1 MMRKVFTSRAS
12 LRVLRGSRALS
23 SSTRSRVK
31 IIGSDEA
38 YTQIATDCSI
48 FRCERVSDGGCGI
61 IEQCEVRGYRLS
73 KLDVDELNDTA
84 SKAGVRVSVS
94 TVLFSGADE
103 ELLRN
108 NAKQLNDPPVRLR
121 GHPEPRARGI
131 GSSTPPLSPLMLH
144 VNKNSNALKGWE
156 FPGWGD
162 HSSTVASDNELNEI
176 QAHLSTDHTKLSEW
190 LATAICGND
199 ILSSCLYVSG
209 LVASKA
215 GKLAPVALAIVAGI
229 LYLYRF
235 IYGEVLNAVPLNGGS
250 YNVLLNTTSKR
261 VAAMAASLAILSYIA
276 TGVVSGTSACN
287 YLASHVPSLEIV
299 PATIGLLFIF
309 AILSLIGITEML
321 CVLSAVY
328 VVKDD
333 FQTLRANFDTDFPDI
348 NLAGDIMSGNFLTA
362 IFFGTSTAML
372 GISGFETSSQ
382 FVEEQAD
389 GVFPKTLRV
398 AGEKMQL
405 IVALDAFIVL
415 SGAVLTAYVG
425 VVGLVRRLASDRV
438 VPDFLLH
445 VNKARGTNHFI
456 IIGYFMVATSLVLI
470 LHGDTET
477 LSGVYTYAFLGL
489 MTLFGTGCMLLKFKR
504 AEIPR
509 TVIAP
514 WWSCILGVSM
524 VVTTFMGNLLG
535 DPTILTYFSLYFIA
549 VLSLVYIMFE
559 RTFLLR
565 MCLYCMRQLCPSQR
579 SNDEDETHSLRTGAR
594 GGQTIARF
602 IREINEPAVFFFCK
616 TPNLNIINKAI
627 LYVRT
632 NEQTHTLFIVHCH
645 PRDTAVPEGF
655 KETVSMFDH
664 VYLKIKL
671 NFLSVE
677 GPFGPAMVEWV
688 SRKYSQPKN
697 LMFIK
702 QPNHN
707 FAHTIASLGGVRVIT
722 G

>member
-1 MMRKVFTSRAS
+1 MADQEKPPAGYGAIPSH
-12 LRVLRGSRALS
+12 
-23 SSTRSRVK
+23 
-31 IIGSDEA
+31 
-38 YTQIATDCSI
+38 
-48 FRCERVSDGGCGI
+48 
-61 IEQCEVRGYRLS
+61 VRM
-73 KLDVDELNDTA
+73 NI
-84 SKAGVRVSVS
+84 
-94 TVLFSGADE
+94 
-103 ELLRN
+103 N
-108 NAKQLNDPPVRLR
+108 NK
-121 GHPEPRARGI
+121 
-131 GSSTPPLSPLMLH
+131 TPPLSPLMLR
-144 VNKNSNALKGWE
+144 VNKTTNTLKSWE
-156 FPGWGD
+156 FSGWGD
-162 HSSTVASDNELNEI
+162 SASAVASDSELDEI
-176 QAHLSTDHTKLSEW
+176 QTQLSMDHPKLSEW

-215 GKLAPVALAIVAGI
+215 GKLAPIALAVVAGI

-287 YLASHVPSLEIV
+287 YLASHVPSLQIV
-299 PATIGLLFIF
+299 PATICLLFIF
-309 AILSLIGITEML
+309 ALLSLIGITESAVVALVIFVTHATTLTVL
-321 CVLSAVY
+321 CALSMVY

-333 FQTLRANFDTDFPDI
+333 FQTLWANFGTEFPDI
-348 NLAGDIMSGNFLTA
+348 NLAGDIISGNVLTA
-362 IFFGTSTAML
+362 VLFGTSTAML

-389 GVFPKTLRV
+389 GVFPKTLRNMWWGVAIFNPMISLLSLGVLPLDGPGGIVDKKDTVLAEMGLKV
-398 AGEKMQL
+398 AGENMQL
-405 IVALDAFIVL
+405 AVAVDAFVVL

-425 VVGLVRRLASDRV
+425 IVGLVRRLASDRV
-438 VPDFLLH
+438 VPNFLLH
-445 VNKARGTNHFI
+445 VNKARGTNHYI
-456 IIGYFMVATSLVLI
+456 IIGYFLVATSLVLI
-470 LHGDTET
+470 LHGDTTT

-489 MTLFGTGCMLLKFKR
+489 MTLFGIGCMLLKFKR

-514 WWSCILGVSM
+514 WWSCVLGVSM
-524 VVTTFMGNLLG
+524 VMTTFMGNLLG

-549 VLSLVYIMFE
+549 VLLLVYIMFE

-579 SNDEDETHSLRTGAR
+579 NHDENEMHSLRTGAR

-645 PRDTAVPEGF
+645 PRGMVVPEGF
-655 KETVSMFDH
+655 KETVLMFDN

-688 SRKYSQPKN
+688 SRKYNQPKN
-697 LMFIK
+697 HMFIK
-702 QPNHN
+702 QPNYN
-707 FAHTIASLGGVRVIT
+707 FAHTIAALGGVRVIT

>member
-1 MMRKVFTSRAS
+1 MAEKKNTSS
-12 LRVLRGSRALS
+12 YGSIPSNIRIDS
-23 SSTRSRVK
+23 GV
-31 IIGSDEA
+31 GS
-38 YTQIATDCSI
+38 
-48 FRCERVSDGGCGI
+48 
-61 IEQCEVRGYRLS
+61 
-73 KLDVDELNDTA
+73 
-84 SKAGVRVSVS
+84 
-94 TVLFSGADE
+94 
-103 ELLRN
+103 
-108 NAKQLNDPPVRLR
+108 PP
-121 GHPEPRARGI
+121 I
-131 GSSTPPLSPLMLH
+131 SPLMLR
-144 VNKNSNALKGWE
+144 VNKDNNALKGWE
-156 FPGWGD
+156 FAGWGNN
-162 HSSTVASDNELNEI
+162 SSAVASDSELNEI
-176 QAHLSTDHTKLSEW
+176 QAHLSMDHPKLSEW

-215 GKLAPVALAIVAGI
+215 GKLAPLALAVVAGI

-261 VAAMAASLAILSYIA
+261 LAAMAASLAILSYIA

-287 YLASHVPSLEIV
+287 YLAAHVPSLQIV
-299 PATIGLLFIF
+299 PATIGLLFLF
-309 AILSLIGITEML
+309 SILSLIGITESAIVALVIFMTHSMTLTVL
-321 CVLSAVY
+321 CVLSAIY
-328 VVKDD
+328 VIKDD
-333 FQTLRANFDTDFPDI
+333 FRTLQANFDTTFPDI
-348 NLAGDIMSGNFLTA
+348 NLAGDIIPGNFLTA

-382 FVEEQAD
+382 FVEEQAE
-389 GVFPKTLRV
+389 GVFPKTLRNMWWGVAIFNPMISLLSLGVLPLNGPGGIIDKKDTVLAEMGLKV
-398 AGEKMQL
+398 AGERMQL
-405 IVALDAFIVL
+405 IVALDAFVVL

-425 VVGLVRRLASDRV
+425 VVGLMRRLASDRV
-438 VPDFLLH
+438 VPEFLLQ

-456 IIGYFMVATSLVLI
+456 IVGYFLVATSLVLI
-470 LHGDTET
+470 LYGDTET
-477 LSGVYTYAFLGL
+477 LSGVYTFAFLGL
-489 MTLFGTGCMLLKFKR
+489 MTLFGTGCMLLKYKR

-514 WWSCILGVSM
+514 WWSCILGVSL

-535 DPTILTYFSLYFIA
+535 DPTILTYFALYFIA

-579 SNDEDETHSLRTGAR
+579 NDDENETHSLRTGAR
-594 GGQTIARF
+594 GGQTIARV
-602 IREINEPAVFFFCK
+602 IREINEPAIFFFCK
-616 TPNLNIINKAI
+616 TPNLNVINKAI
-627 LYVRT
+627 LYVRN

-645 PRDTAVPEGF
+645 PRGTAVPEGF
-655 KETVSMFDH
+655 KETVSMFNH

-671 NFLSVE
+671 NFISVE
-677 GPFGPAMVEWV
+677 GPFGPAMIEWV
-688 SRKYSQPKN
+688 SRKYNQPKN
-697 LMFIK
+697 LIFIK

>member
-1 MMRKVFTSRAS
+1 MAEEQQQCAGY
-12 LRVLRGSRALS
+12 GS
-23 SSTRSRVK
+23 
-31 IIGSDEA
+31 IPN
-38 YTQIATDCSI
+38 Q
-48 FRCERVSDGGCGI
+48 
-61 IEQCEVRGYRLS
+61 
-73 KLDVDELNDTA
+73 
-84 SKAGVRVSVS
+84 
-94 TVLFSGADE
+94 
-103 ELLRN
+103 
-108 NAKQLNDPPVRLR
+108 VRL
-121 GHPEPRARGI
+121 GI
-131 GSSTPPLSPLMLH
+131 GASTPPLSPLMLR
-144 VNKNSNALKGWE
+144 VDKNTNALKGWE

-162 HSSTVASDNELNEI
+162 KLETTASESELAEI
-176 QAHLSTDHTKLSEW
+176 QARLSMDHPKLSEW

-261 VAAMAASLAILSYIA
+261 LAAMAASLAILSYIA

-299 PATIGLLFIF
+299 PATVGLLLLF
-309 AILSLIGITEML
+309 ALLSLIGITESAVVALVIFIAHATTLAVL
-321 CVLSAVY
+321 CVLSAVFIL
-328 VVKDD
+328 KDD
-333 FQTLRANFDTDFPDI
+333 FQILRANFDTGFPDI

-382 FVEEQAD
+382 FVEEQAE
-389 GVFPKTLRV
+389 GVFPKTLRNMWWGVAIFNPLISLLSLGVMPLDGPGGIIDKKNTVLAEMGLHV

-405 IVALDAFIVL
+405 AVALDAFIVL

-425 VVGLVRRLASDRV
+425 VIGLVRRLASDRV
-438 VPDFLLH
+438 VPEFLLTT
-445 VNKARGTNHFI
+445 NKLRGTNHYI
-456 IIGYFMVATSLVLI
+456 IIGYFLVATSLVLI

-504 AEIPR
+504 AELPR
-509 TVIAP
+509 SVIAP

-559 RTFLLR
+559 RTFVLR
-565 MCLYCMRQLCPSQR
+565 ICMYCMQRLCPSQR
-579 SNDEDETHSLRTGAR
+579 SDGEDESETFSLRTGAR

-602 IREINEPAVFFFCK
+602 IREINEPAIFFFCK
-616 TPNLNIINKAI
+616 SPNLNIINKAI

-632 NEQTHTLFIVHCH
+632 NEQTQTLYIVHCH
-645 PRDTAVPEGF
+645 PRGTPAPEGF

-677 GPFGPAMVEWV
+677 GPFGPAMVEWI
-688 SRKYSQPKN
+688 SRRYNQPKN
-697 LMFIK
+697 LMFIR
-702 QPNHN
+702 QPSHD
-707 FAHTIASLGGVRVIT
+707 FAHTIAALGGVRVIT

>member
-1 MMRKVFTSRAS
+1 MADNEQRP
-12 LRVLRGSRALS
+12 
-23 SSTRSRVK
+23 TR
-31 IIGSDEA
+31 
-38 YTQIATDCSI
+38 Y
-48 FRCERVSDGGCGI
+48 
-61 IEQCEVRGYRLS
+61 
-73 KLDVDELNDTA
+73 
-84 SKAGVRVSVS
+84 
-94 TVLFSGADE
+94 GAIPSH
-103 ELLRN
+103 
-108 NAKQLNDPPVRLR
+108 AAQL
-121 GHPEPRARGI
+121 GI
-131 GSSTPPLSPLMLH
+131 GASTPPLSPLMLH
-144 VNKNSNALKGWE
+144 VDKNTNALKGWE

-162 HSSTVASDNELNEI
+162 NLSSVASDSELNEI
-176 QAHLSTDHTKLSEW
+176 QARLSMDHTKLSEW

-261 VAAMAASLAILSYIA
+261 LAAMAASLAILSYIA

-309 AILSLIGITEML
+309 AMLSLIGITESAVVALVIFITHAATLTVL

-328 VVKDD
+328 VVKDE
-333 FQTLRANFDTDFPDI
+333 FQTLQANFDTGFPDI

-382 FVEEQAD
+382 FVEEQAE
-389 GVFPKTLRV
+389 GVFPKTLRNMWWGVAIFNPIISLLSLGVLPLDGPGGIVDKKNTVLAEMGLKV
-398 AGEKMQL
+398 AGENMQL
-405 IVALDAFIVL
+405 MVALDAFIVL

-438 VPDFLLH
+438 LPDFLLH

-456 IIGYFMVATSLVLI
+456 IIGYFLVATSLVLI

-489 MTLFGTGCMLLKFKR
+489 MTLFGVGCMLLKFKR
-504 AEIPR
+504 ADIPR
-509 TVIAP
+509 SVIAP
-514 WWSCILGVSM
+514 WWSCILGVIM

-565 MCLYCMRQLCPSQR
+565 MCIYCMRQLCPSQR
-579 SNDEDETHSLRTGAR
+579 GNDEDGDETHSLRTGAR
-594 GGQTIARF
+594 GGQTIARY

-632 NEQTHTLFIVHCH
+632 NEQTHSLYIVHCH
-645 PRDTAVPEGF
+645 PRGTAVPEGF

-688 SRKYSQPKN
+688 SRKYNQPKN

-702 QPNHN
+702 QPNYD

>member
-1 MMRKVFTSRAS
+1 
-12 LRVLRGSRALS
+12 
-23 SSTRSRVK
+23 
-31 IIGSDEA
+31 
-38 YTQIATDCSI
+38 
-48 FRCERVSDGGCGI
+48 
-61 IEQCEVRGYRLS
+61 
-73 KLDVDELNDTA
+73 
-84 SKAGVRVSVS
+84 
-94 TVLFSGADE
+94 
-103 ELLRN
+103 
-108 NAKQLNDPPVRLR
+108 
-121 GHPEPRARGI
+121 
-131 GSSTPPLSPLMLH
+131 MLH
-144 VNKNSNALKGWE
+144 VDKNNNTLKPWE

-162 HSSTVASDNELNEI
+162 KLETVANDNELEEI
-176 QAHLSTDHTKLSEW
+176 QAHLSMDHPKLSEW

-215 GKLAPVALAIVAGI
+215 GKLAPVALAVVAGI

-261 VAAMAASLAILSYIA
+261 LAAMAASLAILSYIA

-299 PATIGLLFIF
+299 PATIGLLFLF
-309 AILSLIGITEML
+309 ALLSLIGITE
-321 CVLSAVY
+321 SAV
-328 VVKDD
+328 VALVIFIAHATTLAVLCALSVVFIVKDD
-333 FQTLRANFDTDFPDI
+333 FQILRANFNTDFPDI

-362 IFFGTSTAML
+362 VFFGTSTAML

-389 GVFPKTLRV
+389 GVFPKTLRNMWWGVAIFNPLISLLSLGVIPLNGPGGIIDKRNTVLAEMGLHV
-398 AGEKMQL
+398 AGENMQL
-405 IVALDAFIVL
+405 AVALDAFVVL

-425 VVGLVRRLASDRV
+425 VTGLMRRLASDRV
-438 VPDFLLH
+438 VPDFLLIT
-445 VNKARGTNHFI
+445 NKWRGTNHFI
-456 IIGYFMVATSLVLI
+456 IIGYFLVATSLVLI

-489 MTLFGTGCMLLKFKR
+489 MTLFGIGCMLLKFKR
-504 AEIPR
+504 ADLPR

-559 RTFLLR
+559 RTFVLR
-565 MCLYCMRQLCPSQR
+565 LCMYCMQRLCPSQR
-579 SNDEDETHSLRTGAR
+579 DNDEDKASETFSLRTGAR
-594 GGQTIARF
+594 GGKTIARF
-602 IREINEPAVFFFCK
+602 IREINEPAIFFFCK

-632 NEQTHTLFIVHCH
+632 NEQTQSLFIVHCH
-645 PRDTAVPEGF
+645 PRGTLAPDGF

-677 GPFGPAMVEWV
+677 GPFGPAMVEWI
-688 SRKYSQPKN
+688 SRRYNQPKN

-702 QPNHN
+702 QPNHD

>member
-1 MMRKVFTSRAS
+1 MADK
-12 LRVLRGSRALS
+12 
-23 SSTRSRVK
+23 
-31 IIGSDEA
+31 
-38 YTQIATDCSI
+38 
-48 FRCERVSDGGCGI
+48 
-61 IEQCEVRGYRLS
+61 EQRPAGY
-73 KLDVDELNDTA
+73 
-84 SKAGVRVSVS
+84 
-94 TVLFSGADE
+94 GAI
-103 ELLRN
+103 
-108 NAKQLNDPPVRLR
+108 PSHVRL
-121 GHPEPRARGI
+121 GI
-131 GSSTPPLSPLMLH
+131 GASTPPLSPLMLH
-144 VNKNSNALKGWE
+144 VDKNTNALKGWE

-162 HSSTVASDNELNEI
+162 NLSAVASESELNEV
-176 QAHLSTDHTKLSEW
+176 QAHLSVDHPKLSEW

-309 AILSLIGITEML
+309 AMLSLIGITESAVVALVIFIAHATTLAVL

-328 VVKDD
+328 VWKDG
-333 FQTLRANFDTDFPDI
+333 FQTLHANFITDFPDI

-382 FVEEQAD
+382 FVEEQAE
-389 GVFPKTLRV
+389 GVFPKTLRNMWWGVAIFNPMISLLSLGVLPLDGPGGIVDKKNTVLAEMGLKV
-398 AGEKMQL
+398 AGETMQL
-405 IVALDAFIVL
+405 VVALDAFIVL

-425 VVGLVRRLASDRV
+425 VVGLLRLGRV
-438 VPDFLLH
+438 DGGDNVHGQSAGRPDDPHVLFALLH
-445 VNKARGTNHFI
+445 RGA
-456 IIGYFMVATSLVLI
+456 VA
-470 LHGDTET
+470 
-477 LSGVYTYAFLGL
+477 GVHHV
-489 MTLFGTGCMLLKFKR
+489 R
-504 AEIPR
+504 ADLPAAI
-509 TVIAP
+509 
-514 WWSCILGVSM
+514 
-524 VVTTFMGNLLG
+524 
-535 DPTILTYFSLYFIA
+535 
-549 VLSLVYIMFE
+549 
-559 RTFLLR
+559 
-565 MCLYCMRQLCPSQR
+565 
-579 SNDEDETHSLRTGAR
+579 DEDETHSLRTGAR

-616 TPNLNIINKAI
+616 TPNLNVINKAI

-632 NEQTHTLFIVHCH
+632 NEQTHTLYIVHCH
-645 PRDTAVPEGF
+645 PRGTPVPEGF

-702 QPNHN
+702 QPNHD

-722 G
+722 GRLCALCDCAADSPFSWCMQRNADGIERPSPTKHPPLGVRNAGSSAGSNCILVPLVFLLDEPVKLGTASLARGHTLCAVQGHGDLCFVSYVCDRYTARLRCRRAWLGGGLTERTERG

>member
-1 MMRKVFTSRAS
+1 MADNAEHTTGY
-12 LRVLRGSRALS
+12 GSIPS
-23 SSTRSRVK
+23 
-31 IIGSDEA
+31 
-38 YTQIATDCSI
+38 Q
-48 FRCERVSDGGCGI
+48 
-61 IEQCEVRGYRLS
+61 VRM
-73 KLDVDELNDTA
+73 
-84 SKAGVRVSVS
+84 
-94 TVLFSGADE
+94 
-103 ELLRN
+103 
-108 NAKQLNDPPVRLR
+108 
-121 GHPEPRARGI
+121 GI
-131 GSSTPPLSPLMLH
+131 GSISPPLSPLMLR
-144 VNKNSNALKGWE
+144 VNKEKNALKGWE
-156 FPGWGD
+156 FPGWGGNT
-162 HSSTVASDNELNEI
+162 SIVASDNELSEI
-176 QAHLSTDHTKLSEW
+176 QAHLSMDHPKLSEW

-215 GKLAPVALAIVAGI
+215 GKLAPLALAIVAGI

-287 YLASHVPSLEIV
+287 YLVSHVPSLQIV
-299 PATIGLLFIF
+299 PATIGLLCLF
-309 AILSLIGITEML
+309 AVLSIIGITE
-321 CVLSAVY
+321 SAVVALVIFITHTATLTVLCLLSVIY
-328 VVKDD
+328 IVKDD
-333 FQTLRANFDTDFPDI
+333 FQTLNANFNTDFPNI
-348 NLAGDIMSGNFLTA
+348 NLAGDIISGNSLTA

-382 FVEEQAD
+382 FIEEQAE
-389 GVFPKTLRV
+389 GVFSKTLRNMWWGVAIFNPLISFLSLGVLPLNGPGGIVDKKETVLAEMGYKV
-398 AGEKMQL
+398 AGEKLQL
-405 IVALDAFIVL
+405 IVSLDAFIVL

-425 VVGLVRRLASDRV
+425 VVGLIRRLASDRV
-438 VPDFLLH
+438 LPDFLLH
-445 VNKARGTNHFI
+445 VNRARGTNHYI
-456 IIGYFMVATSLVLI
+456 IICYFIVATSLVLI
-470 LHGDTET
+470 LYGDTET

-524 VVTTFMGNLLG
+524 VLIAFLGNLLG

-565 MCLYCMRQLCPSQR
+565 ICLYCMRQLCPSQR
-579 SNDEDETHSLRTGAR
+579 NDTDNETYSLRTGAR
-594 GGQTIARF
+594 GGQTIARV

-616 TPNLNIINKAI
+616 TANLNIINKAI
-627 LYVRT
+627 LYVRN
-632 NEQTHTLFIVHCH
+632 NEQTRTLYFVHCH
-645 PRDTAVPEGF
+645 PRGTAVPEGF

-677 GPFGPAMVEWV
+677 GPFGPAMVEWI

-702 QPNHN
+702 QPDHD